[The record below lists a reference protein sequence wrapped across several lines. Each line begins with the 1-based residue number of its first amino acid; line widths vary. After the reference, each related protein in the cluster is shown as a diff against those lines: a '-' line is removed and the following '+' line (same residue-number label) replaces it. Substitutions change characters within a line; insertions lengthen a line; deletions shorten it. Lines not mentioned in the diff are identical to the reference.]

1 MSNTKSADK
10 DRVSAKALVVWL
22 TALGVYI
29 VAITGRTSLGV
40 AGVEAL
46 DRFHI
51 NASQLAVFTAV
62 QVGVY
67 ALSQIPSG
75 IMIDRIG
82 AKKSMVAGAI
92 VMAIGQ
98 AILALTTS
106 YPLAIIARVFIG
118 AGDATAFLG
127 AMRLLPAWFPL
138 RKTPLFT
145 QLTAGLGQLGQFLS
159 AVPFLAL
166 LHASGW
172 TPAFISLTAAGALIA
187 LCALIAIADEPVS
200 DSKEPTGAKESI
212 APKAASRSEE
222 ESSMSIAQTLAIVTR
237 HPVCWQGFFTH
248 WTGLMH
254 QAIFTMLW
262 GMPLMT
268 LGLGLAPAH
277 AGMALVINTIAV
289 IVTGPLMGMIS
300 ARTGQKRFYVTA
312 AIACA
317 DMLLW
322 VVLFS
327 NSTPPGL
334 GAIIALNI
342 GLGALAPMS
351 NLGFDSVREHVD
363 RKVLATGT
371 GLANMGGFIATMIA
385 AEAVGILLDHH
396 AHGASYGWADFRFAW
411 LAVFAIWIFGI
422 TGLVI
427 SQFAVRSRL
436 AKRREKTVLT

>member
-1 MSNTKSADK
+1 MSNTKAAEKESI
-10 DRVSAKALVVWL
+10 STKALVIWL

-29 VAITGRTSLGV
+29 VAITGRTSMGV

-67 ALSQIPSG
+67 ALAQIPSG

-82 AKKSMVAGAI
+82 AKKSMVAGAL

-98 AILALTTS
+98 ALLAFTTS
-106 YPLAIIARVFIG
+106 YPLAILARVFVG

-172 TPAFISLTAAGALIA
+172 TPAFVSLASAGVLIA
-187 LCALIAIADEPVS
+187 ICALIAIADEPEETS
-200 DSKEPTGAKESI
+200 APNPLTEGSETGKASSASTTQDRLSI
-212 APKAASRSEE
+212 AE
-222 ESSMSIAQTLAIVTR
+222 TLAIVTR

-248 WTGLMH
+248 WTGLLH
-254 QAIFTMLW
+254 QCIFTLLW

-268 LGLGLAPAH
+268 LGMGLSPAQ
-277 AGMALVINTIAV
+277 AGIGLVVNTIAV
-289 IVTGPLMGMIS
+289 ITTGPLMGVIS
-300 ARTGQKRFYVTA
+300 ARVGDKRFHVTLI
-312 AIACA
+312 IACL
-317 DMLLW
+317 DMILW
-322 VVLFS
+322 GVLFAQ
-327 NSTPPGL
+327 STPPGM
-334 GAIIALNI
+334 GAVIALNI

-363 RKVLATGT
+363 RKGLATGT

-385 AEAVGILLDHH
+385 AEGIGILLDHH
-396 AHGASYGWADFRFAW
+396 AHGASYSWADFRFAW
-411 LAVFAIWIFGI
+411 LAVLAMWAIGTI
-422 TGLVI
+422 GLI
-427 SQFAVRSRL
+427 ASQFAVRRSM
-436 AKRREKTVLT
+436 ADRRKKTVLA